1 MDSSNCLKIEVGDI
15 NHILP
20 TESKLIGADDYL
32 SNITASLKIYFPEDS
47 PCAEIILQC
56 GIIGGDDD
64 LVFFGAAEYSQ
75 KRVVG

>member
-20 TESKLIGADDYL
+20 TESKLISTNDYL

-47 PCAEIILQC
+47 SCTEIILQC

-64 LVFFGAAEYSQ
+64 LIFFGAAEYSQ